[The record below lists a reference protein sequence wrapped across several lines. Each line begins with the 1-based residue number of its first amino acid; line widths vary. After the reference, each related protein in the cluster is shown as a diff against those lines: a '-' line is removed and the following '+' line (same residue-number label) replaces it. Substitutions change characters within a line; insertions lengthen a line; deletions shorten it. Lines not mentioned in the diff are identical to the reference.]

1 MPQAWQVVLR
11 VWITRCLLRV
21 CGACVYLLTA
31 ADRRCPE
38 TRFAGEVGGETR
50 LDVRNPNTGPGGG
63 FANPNPEILA
73 LPLAANGNV
82 TPALQT
88 ALQAASQAPRK
99 LPSTPPP
106 LPTLGS
112 FNQPERACLIIAH
125 RGFGRPEVSLAHCTI
140 FFHLHL
146 AWPEQSSLSSD
157 CDCRHPYSLRWPRG

>member
-1 MPQAWQVVLR
+1 MAGGSSGVDYTLSSPSVWRLGIFACCCRPAMPR
-11 VWITRCLLRV
+11 NTIRCEL
-21 CGACVYLLTA
+21 
-31 ADRRCPE
+31 
-38 TRFAGEVGGETR
+38 GGETR

-112 FNQPERACLIIAH
+112 FNPPERARLIITH
-125 RGFGRPEVSLAHCTI
+125 RGFGIPKPALHHLLPSPSRLA
-140 FFHLHL
+140 
-146 AWPEQSSLSSD
+146 EQSSPFSD
-157 CDCRHPYSLRWPRG
+157 CDCSHPYSLRWPRG

>member
-21 CGACVYLLTA
+21 CGAWVYLLAA

-38 TRFAGEVGGETR
+38 TRFAVRWAERRDLMFEIPTR
-50 LDVRNPNTGPGGG
+50 GQGG

-157 CDCRHPYSLRWPRG
+157 CDCSHPYSLRWPRG